1 MSAIKASDSEL
12 KDPAVQETLSF
23 SLPLLPYY
31 CLMVQSTCSSRIGEQ
46 LSTDPFGVGVVQWLV
61 PHFLLVDGYL
71 RVSYY
76 FNLSGSNN
84 IPTITLSSNITNIS

>member
-61 PHFLLVDGYL
+61 PHFLLVDICAFNTIL
-71 RVSYY
+71 TFRVQ
-76 FNLSGSNN
+76 
-84 IPTITLSSNITNIS
+84 TIYRL